1 MGKIVIASHFLTG
14 FSNNIVIYIF
24 KTKRMTLLNQARNQL
39 ILGTNS
45 GIVKYIEYE
54 EDELENLFIFDNIT
68 DNSISYL
75 Y

>member
-1 MGKIVIASHFLTG
+1 LGKIVIASHFLTG